1 MQLACSPAVQKSAF
15 YEPLRVRRVMDCS
28 LHLTPGAGRDSSQ
41 KQLRKLMIRWSEI
54 PKLSVWETSIK
65 CVSHSVKLA
74 EHKHQRLFLFK
85 QTRATT
91 FNVKQIL
98 FSKQVNKCSFSTFS
112 TFLQSVVYMNSASSS
127 VS

>member
-15 YEPLRVRRVMDCS
+15 YEPLRVSRVMDCS

-54 PKLSVWETSIK
+54 PKLS
-65 CVSHSVKLA
+65 